1 VEVEVVEVKSELKGN
16 NILKHSA
23 KVRVSIIKEK
33 VVQEIIQETLEFL
46 PEDVDFEEIE
56 KFAWNVSDEFEQ
68 LFEKE
73 LIREVQEAEYQLK
86 SFIKDEEYEV
96 EIISEEELELEDG
109 EKINIEEFRQIF
121 EEEIE
126 ATIRGAFGNTIY
138 KLAEKIAKK
147 LLLLELKEEEM
158 YKEVQEKEELV
169 EESKREEEEPVEE
182 FKRAIIVASKDFY
195 ITLPK
200 TYLKFLYK
208 KFGKVPKWVLFKYYK
223 DGKIVIEPIWSE
235 KEIEKEK
242 LEWFGITKLD

>member
-1 VEVEVVEVKSELKGN
+1 MGMEIEVEVKSELKGS

-23 KVRVSIIKEK
+23 KVRVSFIKEE
-33 VVQEIIQETLEFL
+33 VIQEITLETLEFL

-56 KFAWNVSDEFEQ
+56 KFARAREVSDEFER

-73 LIREVQEAEYQLK
+73 LIRELEEAGYQLK
-86 SFIKDEEYEV
+86 SIKKDEEYEV
-96 EIISEEELELEDG
+96 EIVSEEELEEE
-109 EKINIEEFRQIF
+109 EKINIEKFRKIF

-126 ATIRGAFGNTIY
+126 ATIKAAFGNAKC

-147 LLLLELKEEEM
+147 LLLELKEEEM
-158 YKEVQEKEELV
+158 YKEVQEK
-169 EESKREEEEPVEE
+169 EEPVEE

-200 TYLKFLYK
+200 SYLKYLYK
-208 KFGKVPKWVLFKYYK
+208 KFGKVPKWVRFRYYK
-223 DGKIVIEPIWSE
+223 DGKITIEPLWSE

-242 LEWFGITKLD
+242 LEWFGITKL